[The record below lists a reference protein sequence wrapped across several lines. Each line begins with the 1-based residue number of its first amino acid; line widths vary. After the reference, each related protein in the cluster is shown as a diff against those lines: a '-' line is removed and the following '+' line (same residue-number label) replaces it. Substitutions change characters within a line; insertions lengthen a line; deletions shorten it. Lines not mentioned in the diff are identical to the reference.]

1 MEESANSAGS
11 NDLEKEEVLD
21 RMLTRLALTDDPK
34 LETVLPKILPYS
46 ISSLSSGSPAI
57 RKKVMEILTH
67 LNKRVKHQKSIR
79 LPVMELWKEYVEV
92 GAALIVRNFC
102 MIYIEMAFDRLTA
115 EEKADMAPMLIAN
128 ISKFPSQHQDILL
141 RIVMKVIGE
150 CHKCQIEESIA
161 LKYKL
166 GSDDDRGLFV
176 EFCLL
181 TVLYQPTSPS
191 SGGEGTSPGLSVA
204 QTNQVTGKLPLKGD
218 EILSRKLG
226 ILNVIEALNL
236 DPQLIYPLYLA
247 ASADSQEL
255 VIKRGEELLKKL
267 ASRVNLEDPKLINK
281 LFLLLTVAGGSTP
294 PESRINPVN
303 PTFRLRLLSIFC
315 RSITAANTF
324 PLTLQCIFNCIF
336 GSDST
341 SKLKQLGME
350 FTVWVFKHA
359 VFDQLKLMGPVILSG
374 ITKFVDAHAASGSE
388 TSFREMKSFAFQAVG
403 LLSHRMPELFR
414 EKGEMAVRLFDALKA
429 EDQSLRLTIQD
440 ALNALSLAYKGAPV
454 SVLKDLE
461 MLILQNSQAVQSE
474 ARFCAMRWATSLFD
488 LQHCPSRFIC
498 MLGASD
504 EKLDVRELA
513 LEGLHLTKDYDQDSN
528 SESDFKYPKL
538 NDMLNYTCSQ
548 QPKVL
553 GSPDTREGGL
563 LFPAKTYVAMIR
575 FLLKLFNVDYHR
587 TLSTGD
593 TSEFCSSFNTMFLL
607 LEHALVYEGS
617 VELHAIATKGLVT
630 IGSRFPQII
639 ASRYA
644 GRITWL
650 RQFLGHISAETRE
663 CVSRLMGIACSELSS
678 SETSALI
685 SDLCSH
691 LKGTEL
697 RRFESFHGEICALG
711 YVVAQCRTGRPDVAE
726 PLIVNSV
733 EVLAELVKSESL
745 TLAAVAM
752 EALGHIGL
760 RGPLPLLFCDSNN
773 AAVLTTLNERLS
785 KLLCGD
791 EVKAVQKIVISLGH
805 VSYKETSLSLLNLAL
820 DLIFVLCRS
829 KVEDVLFAAGEALSF
844 IWGGVPI
851 TADKILKSDYI
862 SLSFSSNYL
871 TGDMPSFSSKID
883 MNSMGI
889 DDEDTRILVRDN
901 VCKKLFDGLLYSS
914 RKEERCAGTI
924 WLLSLTMY
932 CGHHPKIQD
941 LLPEIQEAFS
951 YLLGDTNE
959 LTQDLASQGM
969 SIVYE
974 IGNSAMK
981 RDLVNALVGT
991 LAGTSKRKKAIK
1003 LTEDSEVFQEGTIS
1017 QSPSGGKLST
1027 YKELCN
1033 MANEMGQPD
1042 LIYKFMDLAN
1052 YQASLNSKRGAAF
1065 GFSKIAK
1072 QAGEVLQPFVRLLVP
1087 RLVRYQYDPDKNVQD
1102 AMGHIWKFLVADPKK
1117 AVDEHFD
1124 DIVDDLLIQSGSRL
1138 WRSREASCL
1147 ALADIIQGRKF
1158 SQVSNYLRKIWT
1170 AAFRTMDDIKETVRN
1185 AGERLCRS
1193 LSSLTIRLCDVSLT
1207 EKADAISA
1215 MEIVLPFLL
1224 REGIMSKVVNIQ
1236 KLSIDMVMKLSKGA
1250 GDVIRPHLPDLVS
1263 CMLESLSS
1271 LEDQRLNYI
1280 ELHSVNIG
1288 IQSEKLENLRV
1299 AVAKDSAMWETL
1311 DVCLKVIDV
1320 QSLDHLVP
1328 RLAQLVRSGVGLN
1341 TRVGVASFTS
1351 LLIQKIGD
1359 GIKPFTNLLSKILF
1373 PATLAEKSGIAKRA
1387 FAGACAST
1395 LKYAVPSVAQQ
1406 LIEDTTALH
1415 IGDKN
1420 SQLSCAILLKNYSHL
1435 ASDVASGY
1443 HSVILPVV
1451 FVERFNDDKDVCN
1464 VFDELWEEISS
1475 SESVTL
1481 QLYLGEVVSL
1491 LCDFLTSTSWAS
1503 KKKSAKAI
1511 QRLSDVLGESLS
1523 VSHQDLLKCLL
1534 QEMPGRLWEGKESI
1548 LHAVAALSASCHKA
1562 MSAEDPSTPN
1572 TVIKAVSSACLK
1584 KSKSYRDA
1592 AYSSLQQVIKAFG
1605 SPDSVIVV
1613 LPMLL
1618 EACSDNKVAKHT
1630 IPSVSGSTAQ
1640 GADGLEEERSL
1651 PVDKV
1656 IDCVAACISIADMK
1670 YVMEH
1675 RDGLVNVLLYAFSP
1689 SFPWTVKV
1697 SVLSAVRELFA
1708 RFNSF
1713 PLSAC
1718 ESPSLELS
1726 SFVNESF
1733 HSLNVRVI
1741 ECIKIVKIAQVH
1753 VAASEC
1759 LLDMIKVFQ
1768 AVSGRQVEEKFKD
1781 ELLYLLDV
1789 EKNEVAKSLLKQCIE
1804 SCCGIYVE
1812 NS

>member
-281 LFLLLTVAGGSTP
+281 LFLLLTGTVAGGSTP

-1341 TRVGVASFTS
+1341 TR
-1351 LLIQKIGD
+1351 
-1359 GIKPFTNLLSKILF
+1359 
-1373 PATLAEKSGIAKRA
+1373 
-1387 FAGACAST
+1387 
-1395 LKYAVPSVAQQ
+1395 
-1406 LIEDTTALH
+1406 
-1415 IGDKN
+1415 
-1420 SQLSCAILLKNYSHL
+1420 
-1435 ASDVASGY
+1435 
-1443 HSVILPVV
+1443 
-1451 FVERFNDDKDVCN
+1451 FNDDKDVCN